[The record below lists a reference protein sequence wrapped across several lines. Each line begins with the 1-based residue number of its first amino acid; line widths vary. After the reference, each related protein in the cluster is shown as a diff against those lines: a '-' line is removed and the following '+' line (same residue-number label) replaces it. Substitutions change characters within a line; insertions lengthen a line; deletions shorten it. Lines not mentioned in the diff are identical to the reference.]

1 MSNYQLTYE
10 NIFKKA
16 VKVILLLFIVHCT
29 MLIAQT
35 KLDVIY
41 IDAGHGGKD
50 PGTIGDKTGVQE
62 KNIVLPIAM
71 KLGKLIEEKYPG
83 IKIIYSRTT
92 DEYSQVKDRTI
103 DANNQKAKLFISIH
117 ANHKKQEESD
127 KQGFE
132 IYLLNKERFPEAVE
146 FTMKQNFQIAFQQF
160 GKDTLDNFIF
170 SSLAQAGYTRLSEYF
185 ASIIEVNMLDHSE
198 LISRGVYQAGNWV
211 TLGASMPSV
220 LIETGYLSDI
230 NDEKYLS
237 GEKGQNDISI
247 ALFNAFQNYKTLYES
262 Q

>member
-1 MSNYQLTYE
+1 VREKNVTLGVTLKLGALISRNLKGVEVVYTR
-10 NIFKKA
+10 KDDR
-16 VKVILLLFIVHCT
+16 FIE
-29 MLIAQT
+29 
-35 KLDVIY
+35 LDRR
-41 IDAGHGGKD
+41 
-50 PGTIGDKTGVQE
+50 GTI
-62 KNIVLPIAM
+62 
-71 KLGKLIEEKYPG
+71 
-83 IKIIYSRTT
+83 
-92 DEYSQVKDRTI
+92 
-103 DANNQKAKLFISIH
+103 ANEAGGKLFISIH

-132 IYLLNKERFPEAVE
+132 VYLLNKERFPEAVE
-146 FTMKQNFQIAFQQF
+146 FTMKQNYQIAFQQF
-160 GKDTLDNFIF
+160 GRDTLDNFIF

-220 LIETGYLSDI
+220 LVETGYLSDI

-237 GEKGQNDISI
+237 SEKGQNDIAI